1 MNVFEFL
8 GLPKGHRSSS
18 KVVQKVQAFKDANK
32 KKISR
37 YQMGQRKFDGVYLNM
52 VVQGTG
58 EFSLFNRTGKLF
70 TNLDDLKEALS
81 INLPITDRC
90 FFGELCCDCC
100 SLEELSGMVNPN
112 RTKPLSEKQQEWIKY
127 VYIAWFDSIT
137 VSEFIIGYSDT
148 PAQIR
153 YNDLKCLMLTFPKSF
168 VIGSRMCAFGA
179 TVSVPLDAAIFAKL
193 KIDRGYEGAVFKDPA
208 GDWLAGRKN
217 YTQTKIVR
225 GCDYDLR
232 IVDTQ
237 VGDPGTK
244 RYEQVTNLIVEWRLF
259 GKPDGELVR
268 IPVDCGKGWTDELRQ
283 GAFEFPERYV
293 GMIVHVHALQIGS
306 QGLLRLPKA
315 EEIRIDK
322 EEADL

>member
-1 MNVFEFL
+1 MNVFESL

-58 EFSLFNRTGKLF
+58 EFNLFNRTGKLF
-70 TNLDDLKEALS
+70 TNLGELKGKLS

-127 VYIAWFDSIT
+127 VYIAWFDSVT
-137 VSEFIIGYSDT
+137 VSEFIAGYSDT
-148 PAQIR
+148 PAQLR
-153 YNDLKCLMLTFPKSF
+153 YNDTKYLLVTLHNSF

-179 TVSVPLDAAIFAKL
+179 TVSVPQDVAAFAEL
-193 KIDRGYEGAVFKDPA
+193 KIDRGFEGAVFKDPA

-232 IVDTQ
+232 IVDIQ

-244 RYEQVTNLIVEWRLF
+244 RYEQVTNLIVEWRMF
-259 GKPDGELVR
+259 GKPDGDLVR

-283 GAFEFPERYV
+283 DAFEFPERYV
-293 GMIVHVHALQIGS
+293 GMIVHVHALQIS
-306 QGLLRLPKA
+306 SLGLLRLPKA